1 MSKFGFNSSQMFEF
15 FKVLD
20 QDLLLYI
27 NGNHMEFLDT
37 VMWWLSSKFLWV
49 PMYLFMVY
57 YLFKHF
63 GKWAALAL
71 VALFFVN
78 FGLSD
83 YFSGHVI
90 RNLIARPRPSNPE
103 NIISPLIHLV
113 NNYHGGAYGFPSSHA
128 TNSMSLALLYT
139 LIVRNKWAA
148 YLLFTWS
155 FIHSYTRIYLGVHYP
170 SDIITGWCLGA
181 LIALFVYS
189 LYKGLTNPRIKWSSL
204 RLF

>member
-1 MSKFGFNSSQMFEF
+1 MSKFGFRKYQMFDF
-15 FKVLD
+15 FKLLD

-27 NGNHMEFLDT
+27 NGNHMESLDF
-37 VMWWLSSKFLWV
+37 VMWWLSDKFFWV
-49 PMYLFMVY
+49 PMYLFLIY
-57 YLFKHF
+57 YLYKRF

-128 TNSMSLALLYT
+128 SNSMSLALLFT

-148 YLLFTWS
+148 YLFGRALSIRYHYRMVLGCIDSAICLF
-155 FIHSYTRIYLGVHYP
+155 FIQRPYQSSY
-170 SDIITGWCLGA
+170 
-181 LIALFVYS
+181 
-189 LYKGLTNPRIKWSSL
+189 
-204 RLF
+204 

>member
-1 MSKFGFNSSQMFEF
+1 MSQFGFNSSQMFEF

-78 FGLSD
+78 F
-83 YFSGHVI
+83 
-90 RNLIARPRPSNPE
+90 
-103 NIISPLIHLV
+103 
-113 NNYHGGAYGFPSSHA
+113 
-128 TNSMSLALLYT
+128 
-139 LIVRNKWAA
+139 
-148 YLLFTWS
+148 
-155 FIHSYTRIYLGVHYP
+155 
-170 SDIITGWCLGA
+170 
-181 LIALFVYS
+181 
-189 LYKGLTNPRIKWSSL
+189 
-204 RLF
+204 